1 MNFFSSSPRAKCL
14 QWWVTGVYA
23 AFLLVVSVL
32 PGSNLPSIPDWN
44 LLFAPDKVA
53 HFGAYGVFALLLS
66 AALTGS
72 RIKRVIPAAVFV
84 AALFGVLMEIL
95 QSVSGTGRQFDVVDM
110 VANLIG
116 AVLGGTIYY
125 FLLKLNLNA
134 STTVEDKK

>member
-1 MNFFSSSPRAKCL
+1 
-14 QWWVTGVYA
+14 
-23 AFLLVVSVL
+23 
-32 PGSNLPSIPDWN
+32 
-44 LLFAPDKVA
+44 
-53 HFGAYGVFALLLS
+53 
-66 AALTGS
+66 
-72 RIKRVIPAAVFV
+72 
-84 AALFGVLMEIL
+84 MEIL